1 MEVGVCCSLENA
13 RRAANLGFDYVELS
27 ASEMAA
33 MDPWD
38 PSVYDGLNVK
48 ALNLLLPGGVSV
60 WTLPPAVVVA
70 QLKRLIPRATQIGV
84 EVAVFGGGG
93 QRRHEFSPEV
103 WAERP
108 NPYRPCSTPESAFG
122 KLLFLGLCEIFEEGF
137 DVLLSLAAPTPEDFH
152 AELRNSVRSWMS
164 PLIAPEG
171 LNRSET
177 NLGTDTGS
185 FAATLAYYGIPYTA
199 DAYHIL
205 KEWDFDGR
213 EGERDVPTAEFWET
227 QIPFAPV
234 HAHIAD
240 LPDRHAPTEDDVM
253 LQGFFRRLKELDY
266 QGGVS
271 LEVRTPF
278 EELTGAADRLRT
290 LIDHS

>member
-1 MEVGVCCSLENA
+1 M
-13 RRAANLGFDYVELS
+13 GFDYVELS

-33 MDPWD
+33 MEPWD

-48 ALNLLLPGGVSV
+48 TLNLLLPGGVSV

-70 QLKRLIPRATQIGV
+70 QLKKLIPRAKQIGV

-93 QRRHEFSPEV
+93 QRRHACSPEA

-137 DVLLSLAAPTPEDFH
+137 DMLLSSAASTPEDFR
-152 AELRNSVRSWMS
+152 AEIRSSVRSWMA

-177 NLGTDTGS
+177 DLGTDTGS
-185 FAATLAYYGIPYTA
+185 FANILAYYGIPYTA

-213 EGERDVPTAEFWET
+213 EGGLSAPSEEYWAA
-227 QIPFAPV
+227 QLPFAPV

-240 LPDRHAPTEDDVM
+240 LPDRFAPKADDLM
-253 LQGFFRRLKELDY
+253 LSGFFRRLKELGY
-266 QGGVS
+266 EGRVS

-278 EELTGAADRLRT
+278 DELVGAADRVRK
-290 LIDHS
+290 LIRNL